1 MKPYNRASA
10 LPVQALL
17 FLRGSVSDALHVCT
31 ALFKIM
37 IPAVIIVKLLQ
48 EAGMVVLLGDVMSP
62 VMRLFDLPGS
72 MALVW
77 ATAMLTNLYAA
88 AAVLISM
95 LPGTP
100 LTVAQVTVLA
110 TMMLIAHALPVE
122 LGIAR
127 RSGARLRTQ
136 LILRVGGA
144 LLCGWLLALVYAL
157 LNMGTAPVHPAWIPE
172 GVPEG
177 WIPWMISETRNLA
190 VMAFIILVLIMLL
203 NTLKATGVTD
213 LLVRALAPLFN
224 ILGVGREAGTI
235 TIIGMTLGLSYGGGL
250 IINEARSG
258 GIPARDI
265 FFALSF
271 MGLTH
276 SLVEDTML
284 MFLLGAD
291 LLGIL
296 WARVLFTIVVIWL
309 LTKFVSAVPD
319 RFIRAALVRPPA
331 VM

>member
-1 MKPYNRASA
+1 MKPYNRVFT
-10 LPVQALL
+10 LPARALL
-17 FLRGSVSDALHVCT
+17 FLRGSVSDALHVCA

-110 TMMLIAHALPVE
+110 TMILIAHSLPVE

-144 LLCGWLLALVYAL
+144 LLCGWVLAVLYQL
-157 LNMGTAPVHPAWIPE
+157 LNIGTAPVHPAWIPE

-177 WIPWMISETRNLA
+177 WIPWMISETRNLV
-190 VMAFIILVLIMLL
+190 VMAGIILVLIVFL
-203 NTLKATGVTD
+203 NILKAAGVTD
-213 LLVRALAPLFN
+213 LLVRLFSPLFKVMG
-224 ILGVGREAGTI
+224 IGREAGTI
-235 TIIGMTLGLSYGGGL
+235 TIIGMTLGVSYGGGL

-271 MGLTH
+271 MGLAH

-284 MFLLGAD
+284 MFLLGAE

-296 WARVLFTIVVIWL
+296 WARVIFTVVVIWL
-309 LTKFVSAVPD
+309 LTKVVSAMPD